1 MQNGFHHMCVS
12 IYVSL
17 DEAEHGFSIIFGN
30 ILGLIFV
37 RDLAELDLA
46 FFLNLDLTMSL
57 ALKFRTVF
65 LIITICFAIIY
76 CAFILHEIFL
86 VRANW

>member
-1 MQNGFHHMCVS
+1 MRVS
-12 IYVSL
+12 INVSL

-30 ILGLIFV
+30 IFGLIFL
-37 RDLAELDLA
+37 RYLTELDLA
-46 FFLNLDLTMSL
+46 FLLNLDFAMSL
-57 ALKFRTVF
+57 ALKFGTVF

-86 VRANW
+86 VKANG